1 MPDFPKCLGAG
12 EGEEGGGGGGGVV
25 EEVEARAEVGDQ
37 ERVVD
42 HPGLEADGQG
52 RAETIGHVEQDV
64 GERVGRGV
72 GQADFA
78 AQRAH
83 GDQST
88 YHGEFAYVVADLIKQ
103 GAKVGCEAAGAGQF
117 AVQEVE
123 NERGDEQ
130 YERQAWEGNDQGRN
144 GESEWNLAER

>member
-1 MPDFPKCLGAG
+1 MRKT
-12 EGEEGGGGGGGVV
+12 
-25 EEVEARAEVGDQ
+25 VGQ
-37 ERVVD
+37 
-42 HPGLEADGQG
+42 
-52 RAETIGHVEQDV
+52 VEQDV
-64 GERVGRGV
+64 GERVGEGV
-72 GQADFA
+72 GHADFA

-103 GAKVGCEAAGAGQF
+103 GAEVGGEAAGAGQF

-130 YERQAWEGNDQGRN
+130 YERQAWEGNDQGRDD
-144 GESEWNLAER
+144 EAKWNLTEGERAGVDAGKREGLDDGSDEIAAQPA